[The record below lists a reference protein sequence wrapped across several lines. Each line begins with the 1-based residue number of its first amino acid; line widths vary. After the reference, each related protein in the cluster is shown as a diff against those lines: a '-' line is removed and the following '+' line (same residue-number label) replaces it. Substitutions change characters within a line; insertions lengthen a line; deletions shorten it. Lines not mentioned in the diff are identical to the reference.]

1 MAEKKEG
8 YTLYTGE
15 YKGPKGEKAIHL
27 AEKQGKEVE
36 TYKKGTRWVDS
47 VEHTNKGNLDGR
59 HVAKLLS
66 EEESVKGNPC
76 SYSVPVMSHDLRI
89 AIGQAR
95 NEKKLSQEQL
105 AQAISEPKA
114 NISAYESGK
123 SVPSGKSIASIERAL
138 GVKLP
143 RPEKKKISN
152 E

>member
-1 MAEKKEG
+1 MLPSSLERKKLSRVSHRN
-8 YTLYTGE
+8 Y
-15 YKGPKGEKAIHL
+15 I
-27 AEKQGKEVE
+27 
-36 TYKKGTRWVDS
+36 
-47 VEHTNKGNLDGR
+47 
-59 HVAKLLS
+59 VA
-66 EEESVKGNPC
+66 
-76 SYSVPVMSHDLRI
+76 VMSHDLRI

-105 AQAISEPKA
+105 AQLICEPKA

-123 SVPSGKSIASIERAL
+123 SVPSGKSIASMEKAL